1 MLMEKYC
8 DYDHH
13 HQDEE
18 DDEMM
23 LMIVV
28 VRETRTL
35 RNQLLS
41 HMILIYSGQWKAES
55 GDKT

>member
-13 HQDEE
+13 HQDEVG
-18 DDEMM
+18 DEMM
-23 LMIVV
+23 LMMVV

-35 RNQLLS
+35 RNQLLP
-41 HMILIYSGQWKAES
+41 HMILI
-55 GDKT
+55 

>member
-13 HQDEE
+13 HQVDE

-23 LMIVV
+23 LMMVV

-35 RNQLLS
+35 RNQLLP
-41 HMILIYSGQWKAES
+41 HMILI
-55 GDKT
+55 

>member
-13 HQDEE
+13 HQDEW

-55 GDKT
+55 GD